1 MQLIEYREQREKS
14 QNSHPVSAKARGT
27 QAEQNAGNEASY
39 PKQGLRIWYLVFDIW
54 RNIHGFLQQT
64 CKLFSL
70 VLKMVLIFFYCKGF
84 HTFFTVIIVDLM
96 ISLTPYSLEN
106 PIEVSDEDYNKLVHM
121 KKKGWSYC
129 DSKEE
134 CLAKLH
140 YLLFGF
146 SQGKIS
152 IGDFNEREKKLMI
165 AYWNRGS

>member
-1 MQLIEYREQREKS
+1 MIEYRQQWEKS
-14 QNSHPVSAKARGT
+14 QYSHPVSAKARGT
-27 QAEQNAGNEASY
+27 QAEQNAGNDASY
-39 PKQGLRIWYLVFDIW
+39 PKQGFCFWNLILDFS

-70 VLKMVLIFFYCKGF
+70 VLKMVLIFFYCKVPPP
-84 HTFFTVIIVDLM
+84 FFAAIIVDLM

-106 PIEVSDEDYNKLVHM
+106 PVEVSEEDYNKLVQM
-121 KKKGWSYC
+121 KEKGWSHC

-140 YLLFGF
+140 YLRSGF

-152 IGDFNEREKKLMI
+152 IGDFNEREKKLAI
-165 AYWNRGS
+165 GYWNRGG